1 MNRGSI
7 NRPDAKTRTMAP
19 GLWLSIIALLVT
31 ATGVRG
37 HPSKS
42 VKREW
47 IRIGNDKVVLL
58 LRYEISEPHFSADLR
73 ERFDTNGDRRLVSEE
88 QDSLEHYARML
99 ATQDLH
105 LRLDGAELSPTVIL
119 KSSNGLD
126 RELPSAYPLVFYW
139 QLEFPVST
147 SPVKGELVFEDQEAR
162 WHSSF
167 TCEIQLAPG
176 VKTATALPGSFEF
189 PEGRGSFRTRF
200 APR

>member
-1 MNRGSI
+1 MNRGTI
-7 NRPDAKTRTMAP
+7 NRRDAKTRTMAP
-19 GLWLSIIALLVT
+19 GICLGIIALLVT
-31 ATGVRG
+31 AAGVRG

-47 IRIGNDKVVLL
+47 IHIGNDKVVLL
-58 LRYEISEPHFSADLR
+58 LRYEISEPRFSADLR
-73 ERFDTNGDRRLVSEE
+73 ERFDTTGDRKLASGE
-88 QDSLEHYARML
+88 QDSLEEYARML
-99 ATQDLH
+99 ATEDLH
-105 LRLDGAELSPTVIL
+105 LRLDGAELSRTTTL
-119 KSSNGLD
+119 KSTSGLD

-147 SPVKGELVFEDQEAR
+147 RDPKGELVFEDQEAR

-189 PEGRGSFRTRF
+189 PEGRGSFRIVFENR
-200 APR
+200 